1 MPNKFFRYALI
12 LIAFFLIICIRFFED
27 VLFYDPFLTFFKT
40 DYQNKLLPNIDTFKL
55 ILNLFLR
62 YFANTLLSIAI
73 IYLLFLNQTHVKVAF
88 MLYLILFVLLLVIF
102 SYLLFVSKEPN
113 YLVLFYVRRFLIQ
126 PILLLF
132 LIPAFYF
139 QKIAEKQ

>member
-1 MPNKFFRYALI
+1 MPNKFFRYTLI
-12 LIAFFLIICIRFFED
+12 LGAFFLIICIRFFED

-40 DYQNKLLPNIDTFKL
+40 DYQNKSLPNVDALKL
-55 ILNLFLR
+55 ISNLFLR

-73 IYLLFLNQTHVKVAF
+73 IYLLFLNQMHVKVAF
-88 MLYLILFVLLLVIF
+88 ILYLILFVLLLAIF

-126 PILLLF
+126 PMLLLL

-139 QKIAEKQ
+139 QKLTSK

>member
-1 MPNKFFRYALI
+1 MPNKFFRYSFI
-12 LIAFFLIICIRFFED
+12 LIAFFLIIGIRFFED
-27 VLFYDPFLTFFKT
+27 ALFYDPFLIFFKT
-40 DYQNKLLPNIDTFKL
+40 DYQNKALPNVDALQL

-73 IYLLFLNQTHVKVAF
+73 IYLLFLNKTHVKVAF
-88 MLYLILFVLLLVIF
+88 VLYLILFVLLIVIF
-102 SYLLFVSKEPN
+102 SYLLFVSENPN

-126 PILLLF
+126 PVLLLL

-139 QKIAEKQ
+139 QKLTTK

>member
-1 MPNKFFRYALI
+1 MPNKFFRYSLL
-12 LIAFFLIICIRFFED
+12 LIAFFLIIGIRFFED
-27 VLFYDPFLTFFKT
+27 ALFYDPFLTFFKT
-40 DYQNKLLPNIDTFKL
+40 DYQNKPLPNVDALQL

-73 IYLLFLNQTHVKVAF
+73 IYLLFLNKTHVKVAF
-88 MLYLILFVLLLVIF
+88 VLYLILFVLLLIAL
-102 SYLLFVSKEPN
+102 SYLLFVSERPN

-126 PILLLF
+126 PVLLLL

-139 QKIAEKQ
+139 QKLTSK

>member
-1 MPNKFFRYALI
+1 MPNKFFRYLFI
-12 LIAFFLIICIRFFED
+12 LIAFFLIIGIRFFED
-27 VLFYDPFLTFFKT
+27 ALFYDPFLTFFKT
-40 DYQNKLLPNIDTFKL
+40 DYQNKPLPNVDALQL

-73 IYLLFLNQTHVKVAF
+73 IYLLFLNKTHVKVAF
-88 MLYLILFVLLLVIF
+88 VLYLILFVLLIAIF
-102 SYLLFVSKEPN
+102 SYLLFVSEHPN

-126 PILLLF
+126 PVLLLL

-139 QKIAEKQ
+139 QKLTTK

>member
-1 MPNKFFRYALI
+1 MPNKFFRYLLL

-27 VLFYDPFLTFFKT
+27 DLFYDPFLTFFKT
-40 DYQNKLLPNIDTFKL
+40 DFQNKSLPNVDALQL

-62 YFANTLLSIAI
+62 YFTNALLSMAI
-73 IYLLFLNQTHVKVAF
+73 IYLLFLNKTHVKVALV
-88 MLYLILFVLLLVIF
+88 LYLVLFVLLLIIF
-102 SYLLFVSKEPN
+102 SYLLFVSENPN

-126 PILLLF
+126 PVLLLL

-139 QKIAEKQ
+139 QKLTSK

>member
-1 MPNKFFRYALI
+1 MPNKFFRYLFI
-12 LIAFFLIICIRFFED
+12 LIAFFLIIGIRFFED
-27 VLFYDPFLTFFKT
+27 ALFYDPFLIFFKT
-40 DYQNKLLPNIDTFKL
+40 DYQNKPLPNVDALQL

-73 IYLLFLNQTHVKVAF
+73 IYLLFLNKTHVKVAF
-88 MLYLILFVLLLVIF
+88 VLYLILFVLLIAIF
-102 SYLLFVSKEPN
+102 SYLLFVSEHPN

-126 PILLLF
+126 PVLLLL

-139 QKIAEKQ
+139 QKLTTK

>member
-1 MPNKFFRYALI
+1 MPNKFFRYSFI
-12 LIAFFLIICIRFFED
+12 LIAFFLIIGIRFFED
-27 VLFYDPFLTFFKT
+27 ALFYDPFLTFFKT
-40 DYQNKLLPNIDTFKL
+40 DYQNKPLPNVDALQL

-73 IYLLFLNQTHVKVAF
+73 IYLLFLNKTHVKVAF
-88 MLYLILFVLLLVIF
+88 VLYLILFVLLIAIF
-102 SYLLFVSKEPN
+102 SYLLFVSEHPN

-126 PILLLF
+126 PVLLLL

-139 QKIAEKQ
+139 QKLTTK

>member
-1 MPNKFFRYALI
+1 MPNKFFRYSLL
-12 LIAFFLIICIRFFED
+12 LIAFFLIIGIRFFED
-27 VLFYDPFLTFFKT
+27 DLFYDPFLTFFKT
-40 DYQNKLLPNIDTFKL
+40 NYQNKPLPNVDALQL

-73 IYLLFLNQTHVKVAF
+73 IYLLFLNKTHVKVAF
-88 MLYLILFVLLLVIF
+88 VLYLILFVLLIAIF
-102 SYLLFVSKEPN
+102 SYLLFVSEHPN

-126 PILLLF
+126 PVLLLL

-139 QKIAEKQ
+139 QKLTTK